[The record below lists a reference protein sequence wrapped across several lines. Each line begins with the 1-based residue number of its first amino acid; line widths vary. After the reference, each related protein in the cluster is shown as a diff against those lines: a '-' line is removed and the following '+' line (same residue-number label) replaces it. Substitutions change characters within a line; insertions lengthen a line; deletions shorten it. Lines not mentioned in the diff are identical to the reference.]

1 MKYLKMK
8 LNKNY
13 FIKSLTMIYF
23 FLLLSI
29 TISFTNLDD
38 KVINF
43 AYHNSFN
50 YTWLDNLSQSQYNK
64 KILDLNPKEFENF
77 IKTNYKYS
85 KDYDC
90 KYWSYLIYNYF
101 DTLKD
106 YNPEYI
112 YSIQNKHILV
122 NVFNEDGYKIIDG
135 NIWLEF
141 NVNLIK

>member
-1 MKYLKMK
+1 MK

-13 FIKSLTMIYF
+13 FVKSLIVIY
-23 FLLLSI
+23 FLLLLPVC
-29 TISFTNLDD
+29 ISFTNLDD
-38 KVINF
+38 KVINY

-64 KILDLNPKEFENF
+64 KILDLNPQEFEQF
-77 IKTNYKYS
+77 VKTNYEYS

-101 DTLKD
+101 DNVKG

-122 NVFNEDGYKIIDG
+122 NVFNKTGYKIIDG

-141 NVNLIK
+141 EVNLIK